1 MCFLNECQ
9 IAIALI
15 DNELVPVCWLMSTE
29 FSEAR
34 RRRRCL
40 SQETSVAVVLYCA
53 LLDIL
58 KARRNGSDGLGLNFV
73 QIELTDPQIT
83 LRNRTMAF
91 RKLLYPYDSGQM
103 NFRLLRSQNPPRATW
118 RGATPSRHQDNQR
131 FTKSARL
138 RMCFSVPKLCQK
150 ISECSKLGA
159 RRILRAN
166 ESDGLSRQALC
177 P

>member
-15 DNELVPVCWLMSTE
+15 DNELVPVCWLVSTE

-103 NFRLLRSQNPPRATW
+103 NFRLLRSQNPLRLA
-118 RGATPSRHQDNQR
+118 R
-131 FTKSARL
+131 FWLFVVDFDVQSSI
-138 RMCFSVPKLCQK
+138 F
-150 ISECSKLGA
+150 
-159 RRILRAN
+159 
-166 ESDGLSRQALC
+166 
-177 P
+177 